1 MDQFLSQ
8 IEIYIFCEIGG
19 GGGWGGDNYE
29 QILSL
34 YIFGPITNI
43 SVSV

>member
-19 GGGWGGDNYE
+19 GGGGDNYE

>member
-19 GGGWGGDNYE
+19 VGGEGDNYE

>member
-8 IEIYIFCEIGG
+8 IEIYIFCEMG
-19 GGGWGGDNYE
+19 GGDNYE

>member
-8 IEIYIFCEIGG
+8 IEIYIFCEMGG
-19 GGGWGGDNYE
+19 GGDNYE

>member
-19 GGGWGGDNYE
+19 GGGDNYE